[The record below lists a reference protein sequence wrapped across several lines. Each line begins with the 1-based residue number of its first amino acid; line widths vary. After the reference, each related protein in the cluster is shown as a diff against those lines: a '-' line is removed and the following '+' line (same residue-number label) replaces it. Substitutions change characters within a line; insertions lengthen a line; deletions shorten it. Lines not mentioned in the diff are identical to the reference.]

1 MLWWLGYPELTHL
14 LNRGWSAFLIKI
26 KNTDLCCYLRI
37 FKQSKNIM
45 DIHTD
50 FSRWLVSYSTDL
62 KNLEVAQA
70 TNCCSEAI
78 EIHGLSYFR
87 PMTSLP
93 NGGATKQFIY
103 FLSSYLDAKSV
114 VLKYI
119 RGLHKENFLFRDLHS
134 KKTPIHTANL
144 SSEFDILIQFFLE
157 KSLNESYGLTH

>member
-1 MLWWLGYPELTHL
+1 MTWSKYKDCWKKLKTLIPKRNSPQKINPELTHL
-14 LNRGWSAFLIKI
+14 FKRGCSAFLIKME
-26 KNTDLCCYLRI
+26 KLQACSATYLRI
-37 FKQSKNIM
+37 FMQHKNIM
-45 DIHTD
+45 DTIHID
-50 FSRWLVSYSTDL
+50 VSRWLVSYSTDL

-103 FLSSYLDAKSV
+103 FLSSYLDAKSL

-119 RGLHKENFLFRDLHS
+119 RDWGLHKEG
-134 KKTPIHTANL
+134 L
-144 SSEFDILIQFFLE
+144 S
-157 KSLNESYGLTH
+157 

>member
-1 MLWWLGYPELTHL
+1 MPIIMYQKQNMAFTPPEQRKKSANLVVGLSCGGVPSRCGSAWPSNWPTAPFLGSWW
-14 LNRGWSAFLIKI
+14 N
-26 KNTDLCCYLRI
+26 I
-37 FKQSKNIM
+37 F
-45 DIHTD
+45 T
-50 FSRWLVSYSTDL
+50 WLEPPWNGRSIVSYSTDL

-119 RGLHKENFLFRDLHS
+119 SLDWGLHKER
-134 KKTPIHTANL
+134 
-144 SSEFDILIQFFLE
+144 
-157 KSLNESYGLTH
+157 LT